1 MLAPSN
7 AVIED
12 TWECLGGGFDGR
24 GQFGFVRVGNQF
36 GNSPFYSG
44 AAWVWFFFWRMY
56 GLPTLSFFF
65 PILYEEKLELLFADI
80 SGSDFRRG
88 VFCGNRYIVVVYSL
102 LILFALRK
110 ERMCE
115 C

>member
-44 AAWVWFFFWRMY
+44 AAWVWFFFFGGCMACP
-56 GLPTLSFFF
+56 LCLSFSPFCTRRNWNCCLQISVGLIF
-65 PILYEEKLELLFADI
+65 AVGSFVETDTLLLYI
-80 SGSDFRRG
+80 H
-88 VFCGNRYIVVVYSL
+88 Y
-102 LILFALRK
+102 
-110 ERMCE
+110 
-115 C
+115 